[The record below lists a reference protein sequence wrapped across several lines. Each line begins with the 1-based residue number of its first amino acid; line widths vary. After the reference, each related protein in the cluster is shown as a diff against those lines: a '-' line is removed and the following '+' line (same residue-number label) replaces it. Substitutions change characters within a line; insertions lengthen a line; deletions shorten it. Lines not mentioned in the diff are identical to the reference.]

1 MRRIGM
7 MLGLAVIGLSECV
20 VDRVEPIEP
29 SESGVTINESAEE
42 TSPEEMPVST
52 DKEVFG
58 SIIED
63 VPKGTTRLVD
73 AVTAQYT
80 LQYTDGT
87 SEQPTRDGVF
97 YETVIDDL
105 GLIAI
110 QLPNRDDSFG
120 VFNYSRGE
128 EWMLHGIQNFTI
140 PEAAEKVQHGLDLSE
155 AELFVTHFEM
165 NQLERPVEMWTLYD
179 ETQLITI
186 LMTDA
191 FSVAD
196 GELIERRD
204 VSNERYRLNQPEG
217 NGLFY
222 VDQGK
227 LIVVTGNVSEKV
239 LLNLSDSLPE
249 AWSTDFPLKE

>member
-7 MLGLAVIGLSECV
+7 MLGLAVMGLTGCV
-20 VDRVEPIEP
+20 VERAEPIEP
-29 SESGVTINESAEE
+29 SESGVTINERAEE
-42 TSPEEMPVST
+42 TSSEDIQVTT

-63 VPKGTTRLVD
+63 VPKGTVRLVD

-87 SEQPTRDGVF
+87 SERPSKDGVI

-110 QLPNRDDSFG
+110 KLPDREDSFG
-120 VFNYSRGE
+120 VFNYSRNE

-140 PEAAEKVQHGLDLSE
+140 PEAAEKVHHGLDLPE
-155 AELFVTHFEM
+155 AELFVDNFEM
-165 NQLERPVEMWTLYD
+165 NQLERPVEMWTMYD
-179 ETQLITI
+179 ETQIITI
-186 LMTDA
+186 LVTDA
-191 FSVAD
+191 PSVAD

-204 VSNERYRLNQPEG
+204 VSNVRYRLNQTKG

-227 LIVVTGNVSEKV
+227 LIVVTGNVSEEV

-249 AWSTDFPLKE
+249 VWSVDFPIK